1 MMICKICGKEFK
13 ASNHIK
19 KKHLLLKNIMIY
31 ILKQKMSVNVKYVI
45 NLLSF

>member
-19 KKHLLLKNIMIY
+19 KKHNLTSKEYYDLYLKTENECDTA
-31 ILKQKMSVNVKYVI
+31 LG
-45 NLLSF
+45 